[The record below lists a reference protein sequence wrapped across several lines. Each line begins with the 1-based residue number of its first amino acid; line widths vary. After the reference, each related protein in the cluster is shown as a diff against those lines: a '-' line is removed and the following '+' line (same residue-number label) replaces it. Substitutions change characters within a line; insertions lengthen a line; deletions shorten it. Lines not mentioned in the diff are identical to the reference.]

1 MNLRTFSKVLQLT
14 VFAEFFVVAEDQ
26 VHKIKHWPVNH
37 SKPLNAVIAMFQRLG
52 LSVPLNGTQE
62 LFTRFGTGT
71 RLELSS
77 TWGRAAQTK
86 RL

>member
-37 SKPLNAVIAMFQRLG
+37 SKPLNEP
-52 LSVPLNGTQE
+52 LSRCFNALAYQC
-62 LFTRFGTGT
+62 R
-71 RLELSS
+71 
-77 TWGRAAQTK
+77 
-86 RL
+86 